1 MDLELMF
8 STIISLRT
16 ANWEKQ
22 MKLFMDLLVLVIV
35 YLVFIVIIVIYIFLQ
50 YSLHISLLP
59 HSARIIPLT
68 TLQLHHH
75 ASLIKLTSL
84 KLHHHMS
91 LIKLRLLQLH
101 HHTSL
106 IKLTSITSLY
116 FNYSTC
122 CKLSTSLNSIT
133 ARITLRHSRIPS
145 SSLVT
150 IHFPIQS
157 GFQLSYPTRTF
168 VSQFHL
174 FVLTA
179 VSNNTW
185 DLRNYHFSPATL
197 KLIQGHD
204 QLIRIQYSAL
214 YAHQKSTEGSNKK
227 RHLHARFPTA
237 MLDAIKPAMAFLSTK
252 PTTQN
257 LVVAISCG
265 NVLNMALVSPR
276 LSFHLLQSMRFLTV
290 LLLQVNCALF
300 VKILFDLA
308 TLT

>member
-8 STIISLRT
+8 SSIISLRT
-16 ANWEKQ
+16 ANWEKR

-75 ASLIKLTSL
+75 VSLIKRTSL

-122 CKLSTSLNSIT
+122 SKLITSLNSIT
-133 ARITLRHSRIPS
+133 AHITLRHSRIPS

-185 DLRNYHFSPATL
+185 DPS
-197 KLIQGHD
+197 KLLLLSADVEINPGPRPIDTNPVLCTICSSKINRGIQQETAPTCSVSNCNARCHQACNGLSIN
-204 QLIRIQYSAL
+204 Q
-214 YAHQKSTEGSNKK
+214 AH
-227 RHLHARFPTA
+227 HA
-237 MLDAIKPAMAFLSTK
+237 K
-252 PTTQN
+252 
-257 LVVAISCG
+257 SCG
-265 NVLNMALVSPR
+265 RNIMWKCP
-276 LSFHLLQSMRFLTV
+276 
-290 LLLQVNCALF
+290 
-300 VKILFDLA
+300 
-308 TLT
+308 